1 MRLFLCS
8 MVCYIREHHSKL
20 VIQIGKDTQKDLKNM
35 SLLADLLNTDVL
47 AHDLLPS
54 AISDSLWIRISI
66 IGDENSNVVQREQS
80 TSDPYV
86 FIIWKEL
93 EEISTSSGTL
103 SKRGLYEHYSIIL
116 SPDID
121 EYWGDRF
128 NVGDWKETY
137 RMLYRRINNDDYF
150 SINLHFEFTQKYYF
164 DEGFLKSR
172 ANQINQYLYKS
183 LKLFIDSK
191 ILNI

>member
-1 MRLFLCS
+1 

-128 NVGDWKETY
+128 NVGDWKATY